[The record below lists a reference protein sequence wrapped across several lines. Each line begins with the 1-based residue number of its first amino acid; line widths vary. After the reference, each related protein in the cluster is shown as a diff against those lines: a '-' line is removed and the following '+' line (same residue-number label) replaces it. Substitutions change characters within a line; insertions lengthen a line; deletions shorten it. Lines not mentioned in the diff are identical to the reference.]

1 MTMAIEKVKIGDQKL
16 AAKVRKE
23 LRNLMF
29 FISKFNLDTYNKQD
43 PEIEILEPEDVMKKF

>member
-16 AAKVRKE
+16 ATKVRKE

>member
-1 MTMAIEKVKIGDQKL
+1 MAIEKVKIGDQKL

>member
-1 MTMAIEKVKIGDQKL
+1 MAIEKVKIGDQKL
-16 AAKVRKE
+16 ATKVRKE

-43 PEIEILEPEDVMKKF
+43 PEIEILEPEDVIKKF